1 MFRKIA
7 ISAVSALVFATGGAA
22 FGQEQEIED
31 TAFSF
36 EGPFGTY
43 DKSQLQRGLQ
53 VYTEVCAACHGL
65 KFVPIRA
72 GQICRKIR
80 FAPMLPSSR

>member
-7 ISAVSALVFATGGAA
+7 ISAVSALAVMTGVAFANEEKVVHD
-22 FGQEQEIED
+22 F
-31 TAFSF
+31 AFSF

-43 DKSQLQRGLQ
+43 DTMQLQRGLQ

-65 KFVPIRA
+65 KFVPLRTLA
-72 GQICRKIR
+72 EKFCTVT
-80 FAPMLPSSR
+80 